1 MGISVARERRG
12 IALISALII
21 AVFLVALTGAFM
33 TVNQAHFAI
42 IRNSEDQTRAQ
53 RAAQAGLEWAYYNL
67 EHDRRWGTTST
78 EELPSRPGGISSSA
92 YDDFKILETSA
103 NFTKA
108 EYLPMDAEIQITVEN
123 NLNAGPLP
131 ADELD
136 DVLALGQVPPEHA
149 RVRVVAEAGG
159 SRHEAEALVRLAPL
173 YQDTFYAN
181 GEVDVN
187 ASVEFTMASNDP
199 FRNSIKAT
207 GEMYLPDI
215 GGSKTRFTTPDGS
228 ALDSKG
234 VIQANGKI
242 YSQSPAGTE
251 NLDPSDISK
260 TGGRVM
266 EEVKKKFSFFDLEPA
281 DLPVAGQSSQ
291 TPVTVASGEYRFTRS
306 KAVSSFQEPDPGLF
320 GSGYTVVDRTAD
332 IDVLEYYAN
341 PGDTTPSKVFR
352 SYRRLYD
359 IGSGTQITDSTTFQ
373 YSDGTVVSETDGNFV
388 QAEITSFVALDGGEP
403 QPISPEQASSG
414 QFKVVINLDA
424 QKLSVASGTQVVPQ
438 DDPGVDG
445 DGTLQITNKGGVYA
459 RTPGAAFV
467 TPTVELGENGSDV
480 SIRAAGDV
488 ELSYAKTQGVG
499 TIISEQGNI
508 SLRPIAKDSFNVNS
522 PNEGLALYAKK
533 DVTVSNPGQA
543 NWNFQGFVFAGD
555 DFVFD
560 ANGREGDDS
569 TFDVAFRGSVV
580 AKNED
585 TSDPDGDQGIAIK
598 NGRRVKL
605 IYEPEYLKFLN
616 RNLNGP
622 DGVPRDIALE
632 YLYRKL

>member
-1 MGISVARERRG
+1 MGISVSKERRG

-42 IRNSEDQTRAQ
+42 LRNSEDQTRSQ
-53 RAAQAGLEWAYYNL
+53 RAAQAGLEWAFYNL

-78 EELPSRPGGISSSA
+78 DDLPSRPGGASSTA
-92 YDDFKILETSA
+92 FDDFKILETSN

-108 EYLPMDAEIQITVEN
+108 EYTPMDAKLEITVEN
-123 NLNAGPLP
+123 NLTVAPLP
-131 ADELD
+131 ADEID
-136 DVLALGQVPPEHA
+136 EALSLGEVPPEHA

-159 SRHEAEALVRLAPL
+159 SRHQAEALVRLAPL

-181 GEVDVN
+181 GEVNVEAD
-187 ASVEFTMASNDP
+187 VEFTMASNDA
-199 FRNSIKAT
+199 FRNSVKAT
-207 GEMYLPDI
+207 GDMYLPDI
-215 GGSKTRFTTPDGS
+215 GGSKTRFTTPDDS

-234 VIQANGKI
+234 IIQANGEI
-242 YSQSPAGTE
+242 YSQSAAGIE
-251 NLDPSDISK
+251 ALDPADISK

-266 EEVKKKFSFFDLEPA
+266 EEVKKKFSFFDLEPT
-281 DLPVAGQSSQ
+281 DLPVAGESSQ

-306 KAVSSFQEPDPGLF
+306 KAVSQFRESNGL
-320 GSGYTVVDRTAD
+320 GGYTIRERTAD

-341 PGDTTPSKVFR
+341 PGDTTPSGVFR
-352 SYRRLYD
+352 SYQRLRD
-359 IGSGTQITDSTTFQ
+359 LGSGTQILDTTTFQ
-373 YSDGTVVSETDGNFV
+373 YSDGTSIGVEDPNFV
-388 QAEITSFVALDGGEP
+388 EADITSFVALDGGVP
-403 QPISPEQASSG
+403 KAIPASDKG
-414 QFKVVINLDA
+414 LYKVVINLDA
-424 QKLSVASGTQVVPQ
+424 QLLDVASGTQVVPE
-438 DDPGVDG
+438 DTPGNSN
-445 DGTLQITNKGGVYA
+445 DGTLQVTNKSGLYA
-459 RTPGAAFV
+459 ETEGAAFV
-467 TPTVELGENGSDV
+467 TPTVKLGDDGTDV
-480 SIRAAGDV
+480 SIRATGDV
-488 ELSYAKTQGVG
+488 ELSNAKTQGVG

-508 SLRPIAKDSFNVNS
+508 SLKPIADSSFSVTGS
-522 PNEGLALYAKK
+522 NEGLALYAKK
-533 DVTVSNPGQA
+533 DVTVANPGQA

-560 ANGREGDDS
+560 ANPKDDGNS
-569 TFDVAFRGSVV
+569 YDVAFRGSVV

-585 TSDPDGDQGIAIK
+585 TSAGDEGISIK
-598 NGRRVKL
+598 HGRRVKL

>member
-1 MGISVARERRG
+1 
-12 IALISALII
+12 LISALII

-67 EHDRRWGTTST
+67 EHDRRWGTAST
-78 EELPSRPGGISSSA
+78 EDLPSRPGGINSSA
-92 YDDFKILETSA
+92 YDDFKILEASA

-108 EYLPMDAEIQITVEN
+108 EYLPMDAEIQITIEN
-123 NLNAGPLP
+123 NLNAAALP
-131 ADELD
+131 DDELD
-136 DVLALGQVPPEHA
+136 DALALGQVPPEHA
-149 RVRVVAEAGG
+149 RVRVISEAGG
-159 SRHEAEALVRLAPL
+159 CRHEAEALVRLAPL

-181 GEVDVN
+181 GEVDVD
-187 ASVEFTMASNDP
+187 AAVAFTMASNDP
-199 FRNSIKAT
+199 FRNSVKAT

-228 ALDSKG
+228 ALDPKG

-242 YSQSPAGTE
+242 FSQSPAGTE
-251 NLDPSDISK
+251 NLDPADISK

-266 EEVKKKFSFFDLEPA
+266 EEVKRKFSFFDLEPT
-281 DLPVAGQSSQ
+281 DLPVAGESSQ

-306 KAVSSFQEPDPGLF
+306 KAVSTYQEPDGD
-320 GSGYTVVDRTAD
+320 GGYNLRERTAD

-341 PGDTTPSKVFR
+341 PSDTTPSKVFR
-352 SYRRLYD
+352 SYQRLND
-359 IGSGTQITDSTTFQ
+359 IGSGTQITNSTTFQ
-373 YSDGTVVSETDGNFV
+373 YSDGSSIGVEDPNFV
-388 QAEITSFVALDGGEP
+388 QAQVTSFVALDGGVP
-403 QPISPEQASSG
+403 QAISGDQASSG
-414 QFKVVINLDA
+414 QFKVVINLDR
-424 QKLSVASGTQVVPQ
+424 QKMTVAPNTQVVPQ
-438 DDPGVDG
+438 DIPGVDG
-445 DGTLQITNKGGVYA
+445 DGTLQITNKSGVYA
-459 RTPGAAFV
+459 QTEGAAFI
-467 TPTVELGENGSDV
+467 TPTVELGNNGSDV
-480 SIRAAGDV
+480 SIRATGDV
-488 ELSYAKTQGVG
+488 ELSNAKTQGVG

-508 SLRPIAKDSFNVNS
+508 SLRPIADNSFNVNS

-533 DVTVSNPGQA
+533 DVTVANPGQA

-560 ANGREGDDS
+560 ANPKDDGNS
-569 TFDVAFRGSVV
+569 YDVAFRGSVV

-585 TSDPDGDQGIAIK
+585 TSDPAEDQGIAIK
-598 NGRRVKL
+598 HGRRVKL
-605 IYEPEYLKFLN
+605 VYEPEYLKFLN